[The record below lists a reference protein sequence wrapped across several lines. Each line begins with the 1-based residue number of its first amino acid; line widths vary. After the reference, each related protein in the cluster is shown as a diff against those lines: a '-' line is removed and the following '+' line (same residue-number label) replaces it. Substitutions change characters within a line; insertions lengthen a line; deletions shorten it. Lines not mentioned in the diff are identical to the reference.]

1 MVGAKGRI
9 IRPLSG
15 PRRLSFSVSS
25 TFGCHLCRAM
35 ECAASDSTS
44 HPRRLLCPDNEPR
57 PRYMWMNPC
66 QPLRLQ
72 ARITLRDHQ
81 IAARIPLS
89 FSPPSF
95 VLSLSLSLSLVSF
108 DRVKGPRGYG
118 HRFESDERFAF
129 WTVLW
134 CVVLVNIYISSSKVI
149 NNRGEMNYRST
160 RGFERFELLILVI
173 LKEILSE
180 TVASEERSF
189 HFGHS
194 RIGR

>member
-95 VLSLSLSLSLVSF
+95 LLSLSLSLSLSFPSIESKVLEGMAIVSKATNVLPFGRCF
-108 DRVKGPRGYG
+108 DAC
-118 HRFESDERFAF
+118 S
-129 WTVLW
+129 W
-134 CVVLVNIYISSSKVI
+134 IYISFSKVI